1 MKLRSSE
8 HGALNVLLI
17 PLILALLFFFAA
29 LGFGMWAF
37 MERTDYKNNVDQ
49 KVDAAT
55 KVAVDRAKTDKDNE
69 YLEREKSPLRE
80 YVGPATLGSFTMKY
94 PKTWSAYS
102 TTERDKTT
110 MLFHP
115 LVIPGNEEA
124 AYALRVEVID
134 GPYDKEATRYDAD
147 AKTGAV
153 RVSPYRLPKLPDVL
167 GVRIDGEIVREKK
180 RGSVVL
186 LPLRD
191 KTLKISAESEDFV
204 KDFNNIILANF
215 TFKP

>member
-1 MKLRSSE
+1 
-8 HGALNVLLI
+8 
-17 PLILALLFFFAA
+17 
-29 LGFGMWAF
+29 
-37 MERTDYKNNVDQ
+37 MERNDYKDNVD
-49 KVDAAT
+49 KKIEVAT
-55 KVAVDRAKTDKDNE
+55 KVAVEKAKTDKDNE
-69 YLEREKSPLRE
+69 FLEREKSPLRE
-80 YVGPATLGSFTMKY
+80 YVGPATLGTFTMKY
-94 PKTWSAYS
+94 PKTWSAY
-102 TTERDKTT
+102 TTNERGGTP

-134 GPYDKEATRYDAD
+134 GPYDREAVRYDSD
-147 AKTGAV
+147 AKTGLV

-167 GVRIDGEIVREKK
+167 GVRIDGEIEREKK

-215 TFKP
+215 TFTP